1 MYKHIMIATDG
12 SDLAAKAVTHGIAM
26 AKALGSRVTV
36 LTVKEPARSFVAEGV
51 VVIPAKEVAEA
62 AERHAETVLA
72 AAADRASTVGVTAAR
87 MSVVSDQPWRAII
100 DAARAKEADLIVM
113 ASHGRRGLSAMLLG
127 SETQKVLTHS
137 AIPVLVY
144 R

>member
-1 MYKHIMIATDG
+1 MYTHILIATDG
-12 SDLAAKAVTHGIAM
+12 SDLAAKAVNHGIELAKTLK
-26 AKALGSRVTV
+26 AKATV
-36 LTVKEPARSFVAEGV
+36 LTVTAPPRAFVAEGV
-51 VVIPAKEVAEA
+51 VVVPAQEIKDAT
-62 AERHAETVLA
+62 ERHTKAVLA
-72 AAADRASTVGVTAAR
+72 AAGERATRSGITAEATA
-87 MSVVSDQPWRAII
+87 VESDQPWRAII
-100 DAARAKEADLIVM
+100 DTARAKGADLIVM